1 MDGGGRGRG
10 RWKNLK
16 QRLGLKGMGFC
27 GSPWSVGAFEMED
40 ALEQQEPVSNGGV
53 GGQIS
58 APPPCVGQIP
68 ATGMNLATALA
79 AERNLRPAGP
89 TIDAAATTNG
99 GTMPTFTQLR
109 SLMGLFE
116 ETDGEDRKRRE
127 REKQR
132 GGGGID
138 EVCCVCME
146 RNKGA
151 AFIPCGH
158 TYCRVC
164 SREVWLNRGSCP
176 LCNRSITEILDIF

>member
-40 ALEQQEPVSNGGV
+40 ALEQQEPVSNGDV

-127 REKQR
+127 REKER
-132 GGGGID
+132 GGGID